1 MTKAQEGRETSSSH
15 PPESASPAW
24 LRGALWP
31 PREPGPSR
39 PKTVPP
45 HGVRASL
52 GPFGGGA
59 KGMFSACPWVA
70 QRRLC
75 PGTGLPGEEQPHLK
89 RPTRIVG
96 RVSGDMASGR
106 SPVPGPRQEARPRGA
121 QAPAV
126 LPAPHCERP
135 GAPDRRGTP
144 SQPRPPSPRP
154 PAAAGPGTATAA
166 GRPALLPAWATI
178 APTALVHLG
187 HSSTV
192 TQASR
197 QTGREDRKWQGTGL
211 VTRGDAETPGAGM
224 AHPLC
229 RGADSGTSLQFMKLR
244 VYYFLCIAFHN

>member
-1 MTKAQEGRETSSSH
+1 MRAPHTGGQGTGTEPSVKAARHDEGTGGPRTSSSH

-24 LRGALWP
+24 LRGTLWP
-31 PREPGPSR
+31 PKEPGPSR

-121 QAPAV
+121 P
-126 LPAPHCERP
+126 C
-135 GAPDRRGTP
+135 TP
-144 SQPRPPSPRP
+144 
-154 PAAAGPGTATAA
+154 
-166 GRPALLPAWATI
+166 L
-178 APTALVHLG
+178 
-187 HSSTV
+187 
-192 TQASR
+192 
-197 QTGREDRKWQGTGL
+197 
-211 VTRGDAETPGAGM
+211 
-224 AHPLC
+224 
-229 RGADSGTSLQFMKLR
+229 
-244 VYYFLCIAFHN
+244 